1 MSKYWTATVQF
12 EVTDI
17 KGNTKKVKE
26 TYLVDA
32 MSATEAEASVI
43 KELTKGGESDFHVVS
58 AAESKI
64 LRVIEH

>member
-12 EVTDI
+12 ETTDI

-32 MSATEAEASVI
+32 MSATEAEALVN
-43 KELTKGGESDFHVVS
+43 KELSKSGESDFHVVS
-58 AAESKI
+58 ASESKI
-64 LRVIEH
+64 LRVIE